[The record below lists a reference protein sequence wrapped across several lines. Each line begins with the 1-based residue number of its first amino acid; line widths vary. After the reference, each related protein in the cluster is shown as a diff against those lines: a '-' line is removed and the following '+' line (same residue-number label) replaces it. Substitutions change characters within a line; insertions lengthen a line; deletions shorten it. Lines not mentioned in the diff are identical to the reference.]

1 MLKLNNQVRGDSNRM
16 GPVATVDNE
25 ESRFETGGSLSESS
39 KDLLQFFLFCFLFFG
54 SICIQ
59 ICFVKYMFKIDTYIH
74 ISQYY
79 TNQVLK
85 K

>member
-39 KDLLQFFLFCFLFFG
+39 KDLLQFFLFCFLFFWLNLY
-54 SICIQ
+54 SNLFC
-59 ICFVKYMFKIDTYIH
+59 KIY
-74 ISQYY
+74 
-79 TNQVLK
+79 V
-85 K
+85 

>member
-39 KDLLQFFLFCFLFFG
+39 KDLLQVFFVLFFVFFG
-54 SICIQ
+54 
-59 ICFVKYMFKIDTYIH
+59 
-74 ISQYY
+74 
-79 TNQVLK
+79 
-85 K
+85 